1 MAPAFRADG
10 LAAERAVLDLL
21 NYVVVAVAVIKR
33 AHDLK
38 VCLAAARTGVFGDH
52 MVAGVAL
59 VPPLF
64 RWYFLEISVF
74 F

>member
-1 MAPAFRADG
+1 MASAFRADR
-10 LAAERAVLDLL
+10 LAAEWAVLDLL

-38 VCLAAARTGVFGDH
+38 VCLPAAWAGVFGDH
-52 MVAGVAL
+52 VVAGVAL
-59 VPPLF
+59 VPSLF
-64 RWYFLEISVF
+64 QWYFLEFSVF